1 MRFRG
6 LGGNSLNKHAFL
18 ILISESPACEVLYR
32 AKIVLLSAFL
42 REILVLYYNMVLYR
56 IMALTYGAEFLV
68 RSKSPE
74 GGAVQWPQKGYCQ
87 EFCANFFLTA

>member
-32 AKIVLLSAFL
+32 AKPGVLTETRKYCETMKCRAGLKCFFQHDELFGPVFFFESAL
-42 REILVLYYNMVLYR
+42 
-56 IMALTYGAEFLV
+56 
-68 RSKSPE
+68 
-74 GGAVQWPQKGYCQ
+74 
-87 EFCANFFLTA
+87 